1 MPTTPSSTSRGG
13 SSRGGSSRRAAPTKV
28 AKPFP
33 WGTVLGSVVLALVL
47 GGILVFAAL
56 NTGSGRNRLLT
67 EPDKVIKGVSV
78 ASGELSRNHVQGPVI
93 YKEMPPNAGEHNAAP
108 QQCAVY
114 TAPIAPEHAVHSLE
128 HGAVWVTY
136 ASDVPAD
143 QVEELTGLVSGDPYR
158 LMSPVPD
165 QDSPIV
171 LTAWGRTLKVDSAS
185 DERVEQFLT
194 AYTNGPQSP
203 ERGAAC
209 VGNTTTGPVAPA
221 PPAAPAAPGQPSGAP
236 AGSGAPAPSP
246 ATQ

>member
-1 MPTTPSSTSRGG
+1 MPKTPSPA
-13 SSRGGSSRRAAPTKV
+13 SRGGSSRRAAPTKV

-33 WGTVLGSVVLALVL
+33 WGVVLGSAVLALVL

-56 NTGSGRNRLLT
+56 NPGSGRNRLLT
-67 EPDKVIKGVSV
+67 EPDEVIKGVSV
-78 ASGELSRNHVQGPVI
+78 ATGDLSRNHVQGAVT
-93 YKEMPPNAGEHNAAP
+93 YEMTPPNSGEHNAAP

-114 TAPIAPEHAVHSLE
+114 TEAIAPEHAVHSLE

-136 ASDVPAD
+136 KPDLPAD
-143 QVEELTGLVSGDPYR
+143 QIEELAGLVTGDPYR
-158 LMSPVPD
+158 LMSPVED
-165 QDSPIV
+165 QDSPIE

-209 VGNTTTGPVAPA
+209 VGNTTTGPVAA
-221 PPAAPAAPGQPSGAP
+221 AAPDAAIPSGAP
-236 AGSGAPAPSP
+236 VPSGPPAPSP
-246 ATQ
+246 TASPATQ